1 MRNETAKETG
11 VLKKL
16 WTILMAVICVLTVFL
31 GSAAAA
37 PVFDETVAP
46 NAVMLIDVV
55 TGEVLYEK
63 NADEQ
68 IRPASTTK
76 IMTLIVALE
85 HVSLEETITVGPEG
99 DWSGSGFSLLGT
111 RNGERISMKDLL
123 YGMMLVSG
131 NDAASAIAVHVGGS
145 IEGFADMMNAKAQ
158 ELGMTGSHFVNPH
171 GADTDEHYVT
181 ARDMAILTRY
191 AMQSEAFMQI
201 SGTVSYD
208 IEKTNRNDARTI
220 ANTNKLLLVED
231 PEYYP
236 YATGIKTGSTPL
248 AMRCLVSSA
257 QKDGMKLACLVFGDE
272 TQDGAKRWP
281 LSRSLFDYGFIN
293 FETVD
298 VQTLINEADPI
309 TIEVAEANENDEQG
323 GMLTLKAISEDGQY
337 KTLEKSVAQ
346 SAREQGISASIE
358 LYQGE
363 TLTAPINDGDAVGT
377 AIYSTA
383 DGMEIGRATL
393 VATRSIVGKDE
404 PWQPTINPI
413 NGEIEEQPLV
423 NESLSWLWIVAGVC
437 IAAAIAIIVIVYIS
451 RAKTKARR
459 AARRRTRRN
468 YARRS
473 GR

>member
-1 MRNETAKETG
+1 M
-11 VLKKL
+11 KKL
-16 WTILMAVICVLTVFL
+16 SIILMAVICVLTVFL

-37 PVFDETVAP
+37 PTYEEAVAP

-85 HVSLEETITVGPEG
+85 HVSLDETITVGTEG

-111 RNGERISMKDLL
+111 RNGERITMKDLL

-131 NDAASAIAVHVGGS
+131 NDAAATIAVHVGGS
-145 IEGFADMMNAKAQ
+145 LEGFADMMNAKAQ

-171 GADTDEHYVT
+171 GTDADDHYVT
-181 ARDMAILTRY
+181 ARDMAILTRN
-191 AMQSEAFMQI
+191 AMQNEAFMQI
-201 SGTVSYD
+201 SGAVSYD
-208 IEKTNRNDARTI
+208 MEKTNRNDARTV
-220 ANTNKLLLVED
+220 ANTNKLVLSED

-248 AMRCLVSSA
+248 AFRCLVSSA
-257 QKDGMKLACLVFGDE
+257 EKDGMKLACLVFGDE
-272 TQDGAKRWP
+272 TKDGSQRWP
-281 LSRSLFDYGFIN
+281 LSRSLFDFGFAN

-298 VQTLINEADPI
+298 VQVLMDAAEPVS
-309 TIEVAEANENDEQG
+309 IEVADVHQNDEQG
-323 GMLTLKAISEDGQY
+323 GRLILKAVSEDGY
-337 KTLEKSVAQ
+337 TTLEKSIAQ
-346 SAREQGISASIE
+346 SAREQGLSASVE
-358 LYQGE
+358 LNQGE
-363 TLTAPINDGDAVGT
+363 TLTAPVSEGDVVGVAT
-377 AIYSTA
+377 FSTA
-383 DGMEIGRATL
+383 DGQEIGRATL
-393 VATRSIVGKDE
+393 VATRSVTGMDE

-413 NGEIEEQPLV
+413 DGSIDEPEVKDDI
-423 NESLSWLWIVAGVC
+423 SWLWYVVGGC
-437 IAAAIAIIVIVYIS
+437 LAAAIAVIIVVYIS
-451 RAKTKARR
+451 RRKARIKR
-459 AARRRTRRN
+459 AARRRTRKN

>member
-1 MRNETAKETG
+1 M
-11 VLKKL
+11 KKL
-16 WTILMAVICVLTVFL
+16 WTILIAVICVLTVFL

-37 PVFDETVAP
+37 PVFEETVAP

-85 HVSLEETITVGPEG
+85 HVSLDETITVGPEG
-99 DWSGSGFSLLGT
+99 DWSGSGYSLLGT

-123 YGMMLVSG
+123 YGMMMVSG

-145 IEGFADMMNAKAQ
+145 LEGFAEMMNAKAQ

-171 GADTDEHYVT
+171 GADADDHYVT

-220 ANTNKLLLVED
+220 VNTNKLLLSED

-257 QKDGMKLACLVFGDE
+257 EKDGMKLACLVFGDE
-272 TQDGAKRWP
+272 TQDGLRRWP
-281 LSRSLFDYGFIN
+281 LSRSLFDFGFIN
-293 FETVD
+293 FETMD
-298 VQTLINEADPI
+298 LQALIDEAEPI
-309 TIEVAEANENDEQG
+309 TIEVADSNENAEQG
-323 GMLTLKAISEDGQY
+323 GRLTLKAMIAQAQY
-337 KTLEKSVAQ
+337 ETLEKSVAQ
-346 SAREQGISASIE
+346 SLREQE
-358 LYQGE
+358 LSVSVELFRGE
-363 TLTAPINDGDAVGT
+363 TLSAPISEGETVGT
-377 AIYSTA
+377 ATYSTA
-383 DGMEIGRATL
+383 DGQEIARAEL
-393 VATRSIVGKDE
+393 IATRTVAGMDE
-404 PWQPTINPI
+404 PWQPAINPI
-413 NGEIEEQPLV
+413 DGGAEEPLV
-423 NESLSWLWIVAGVC
+423 SGSLSWLWIAAGGC
-437 IAAAIAIIVIVYIS
+437 LAAAIVIMIIVYIL